1 MSNSDSH
8 GKFYDFLN
16 CVINFVE
23 KQLIGLVAGKI
34 MKFSTP
40 ISMRNLIKLL
50 PRSEKLKVEVPLV
63 RLDVSQQNFAF
74 KCTQIWNNLSPKV
87 LEKCKPSENGVII
100 PGSAS
105 NSDLAAS
112 SSYVKRKLRNTLL
125 SHQKFGNVELW

>member
-1 MSNSDSH
+1 MET
-8 GKFYDFLN
+8 F
-16 CVINFVE
+16 
-23 KQLIGLVAGKI
+23 KI

-63 RLDVSQQNFAF
+63 KLDVSQQNFAF
-74 KCTQIWNNLSPKV
+74 KCSQIWNDLSPKV

-112 SSYVKRKLRNTLL
+112 TSFVKRKLRNTLL
-125 SHQKFGNVELW
+125 SHQKFGDVEFW